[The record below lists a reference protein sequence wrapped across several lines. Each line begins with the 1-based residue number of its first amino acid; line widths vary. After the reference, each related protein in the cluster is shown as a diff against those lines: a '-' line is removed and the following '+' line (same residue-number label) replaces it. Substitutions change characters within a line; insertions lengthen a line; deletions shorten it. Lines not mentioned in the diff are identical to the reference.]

1 MEAGSTRAEHS
12 RLFGFL
18 CCVLCF
24 FVVLWFTTAPGGTK
38 QTCTLKRDSETFEM
52 EIGLAEA
59 LLVAL
64 REEISYSQKTQEQDT
79 WKILA
84 ESVCGRQDFEALIG
98 SAALTDPVCVG
109 ILCVFFFFFAKLFPY
124 QHLITN
130 QSTSTIYPY
139 NTFSP
144 LGCELMR

>member
-64 REEISYSQKTQEQDT
+64 REEISYSQKTQEQHN
-79 WKILA
+79 WKRLA

-109 ILCVFFFFFAKLFPY
+109 ILCFFFFASLFPC
-124 QHLITN
+124 TN
-130 QSTSTIYPY
+130 I
-139 NTFSP
+139 
-144 LGCELMR
+144 L